1 MSDRGGAQPARI
13 WRCYATDIVKAAEK
27 VVTYTASMT
36 QAELLGNDM
45 AFDATVRNLEVIG
58 EAARRIPDE
67 VRERHS
73 GIPWGDIVGMRNRL
87 AHAYFSVDADVVWQ
101 VVQDD
106 VPSLLA
112 TLHLI
117 LQESE
122 GE

>member
-1 MSDRGGAQPARI
+1 MSDRAATQPARI
-13 WRCYATDIVKAAEK
+13 WRCYATDMVEATEK
-27 VVTYTASMT
+27 ILTYTAGMT
-36 QAELLGNDM
+36 RTELLGNNM

-67 VRERHS
+67 VRKRY
-73 GIPWGDIVGMRNRL
+73 GDIPWGDIVGMRNRL

-106 VPSLLA
+106 VPTLLA
-112 TLHLI
+112 TLRLI